1 MRRSV
6 NWFVMLSLPVVA
18 AGSGKPTE
26 AASPV
31 ERSSQTVITNSIGMR
46 LVLIPAGEFTMGSPG
61 SDKDVPIDE
70 KPQHRV
76 RITRPF
82 FLGAYE
88 VTVGQFRQFVK
99 ETGRKTE
106 DIPTK
111 GGLVSW
117 NNPGWQQT
125 DEHPAVWVN
134 WHEAV
139 AFCGWLSRKE
149 GKTYRLPAEAE
160 WEYACRAG
168 SASRYT
174 FGDDAREL
182 GEYAWFSPNSRG
194 SPQPVGQKKP
204 NAWGVFDMHGNVWE
218 WCADWYGKEYYA
230 TSPLDDPTGPATG
243 DLRVL
248 RGNSWDY
255 MPGLTRSAARG
266 RSRPDHH
273 NGISGFRLARDRY
286 SNSRSMDRGQP
297 KPQEPVPVFIPVLEI
312 TCDVEDR
319 LLPFVAFQVVDQ
331 VCEDF
336 VPLQQFFGNDHLDA
350 QLGQV
355 RAQFLPLRIV
365 SKVERLGPTAGLFHE
380 RALHGIG
387 QELRK
392 VVHIPAVLQD
402 LLRQN

>member
-1 MRRSV
+1 MGNVWTRAMGSGLEEGHVMRKCV

-204 NAWGVFDMHGNVWE
+204 NGN
-218 WCADWYGKEYYA
+218 
-230 TSPLDDPTGPATG
+230 
-243 DLRVL
+243 
-248 RGNSWDY
+248 RGA
-255 MPGLTRSAARG
+255 GQAEQVGTRSATTPGNWESMRG
-266 RSRPDHH
+266 SHPTPAAALNQSVKRSRML
-273 NGISGFRLARDRY
+273 GACSICTGTCGSGVRTGTAR
-286 SNSRSMDRGQP
+286 NTTP
-297 KPQEPVPVFIPVLEI
+297 H
-312 TCDVEDR
+312 
-319 LLPFVAFQVVDQ
+319 
-331 VCEDF
+331 
-336 VPLQQFFGNDHLDA
+336 PL
-350 QLGQV
+350 
-355 RAQFLPLRIV
+355 
-365 SKVERLGPTAGLFHE
+365 
-380 RALHGIG
+380 
-387 QELRK
+387 
-392 VVHIPAVLQD
+392 
-402 LLRQN
+402 